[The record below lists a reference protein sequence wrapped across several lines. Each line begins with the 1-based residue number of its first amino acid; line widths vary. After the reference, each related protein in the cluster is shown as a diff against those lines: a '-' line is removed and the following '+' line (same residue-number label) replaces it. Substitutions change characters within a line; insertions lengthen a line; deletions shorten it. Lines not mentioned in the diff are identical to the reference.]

1 MTRDQVVLWAVAI
14 AWFAIY
20 LASMLYHTG
29 GRLALPL
36 DDSFI
41 YFQYARQA
49 ADGQFLQYNTGV
61 EATAGATSIL
71 YMLLLVPGFW
81 LGISGIG
88 MVCCALLLGYI
99 FLGLSACLLYTSDA
113 ADE

>member
-1 MTRDQVVLWAVAI
+1 MTRDQIVLWAVAL
-14 AWFAIY
+14 AWLAIY

-61 EATAGATSIL
+61 EATAGATSVYVI
-71 YMLLLVPGFW
+71 VGPGF
-81 LGISGIG
+81 L
-88 MVCCALLLGYI
+88 AGYI
-99 FLGLSACLLYTSDA
+99 GYWHGLLCSFVGLHISWPECDSTL
-113 ADE
+113 